1 MKSYNYKGHK
11 TTKMAINN
19 STEGESIEMKL
30 ERIINNKEPINAD
43 GAPIIYTPRK
53 EGVRASTNI
62 RTDRF
67 DVALEATDKIQKS
80 YKARREER
88 AKMEEGKGGEPKKGD
103 EGGAQSLQGKGDQ
116 TPTK

>member
-1 MKSYNYKGHK
+1 MYKQNKYTGSSLKVNKSK
-11 TTKMAINN
+11 
-19 STEGESIEMKL
+19 EGETMEQKIR
-30 ERIINNKEPINAD
+30 RIVNNKEPIKD
-43 GAPIIYTPRK
+43 GAPLIYTERK
-53 EGVRASTNI
+53 EGIRASTNI

-67 DVALEATDKIQKS
+67 MVAVEATDKIQKS